1 MYKKYMHSGDR
12 RINPEPVNEGLISWA
27 KGKIDNFKKAREE
40 KKRLDAEKKAN
51 KEAEKAAAAKARIEN
66 IEKADRAKGRKLN
79 HEQAY
84 KKAVELANKLIN
96 SAKFKE
102 LKRFFSNDYY
112 TWIENEWELNEWNT
126 YEMTSCLTSDFSF
139 NNVRSEA
146 EENYYK
152 NKYREFVKA
161 LNDAFQKVDKTYAI
175 KEYLDDC
182 YATELND
189 LI

>member
-12 RINPEPVNEGLISWA
+12 RTNPTPVNEGLISWA

-51 KEAEKAAAAKARIEN
+51 KEAEEAAAAKARIEN

-84 KKAVELANKLIN
+84 KKAVELAK
-96 SAKFKE
+96 
-102 LKRFFSNDYY
+102 
-112 TWIENEWELNEWNT
+112 WELNEWNT
-126 YEMTSCLTSDFSF
+126 YEMNSCLTADFSF

-161 LNDAFQKVDKTYAI
+161 LNDAFQKIDNTYAI
-175 KEYLDDC
+175 REYIDDC

-189 LI
+189 II